1 MSETLEELKIITE
14 RACDVHV
21 NYYAT
26 TGKNKLYFSHVPDV
40 DGCDMWL
47 VGHDGK
53 LIKTD
58 MDSVCTYG
66 FDSFRSLSDIERI
79 IELMEIE
86 SDIRAALKTANIQ
99 NRKLLDKTDN
109 LKEKIKD
116 IGYSY
121 RRVEQERDELKI
133 LKFKKFNDEE
143 CWLYQGDGNDYLES
157 LVCPVVISPEKLID
171 IINGDL

>member
-1 MSETLEELKIITE
+1 MSIEKLEELKAIDADAPDDASNVDAE
-14 RACDVHV
+14 G
-21 NYYAT
+21 YYIKFSNGSYYCCASKLDSWRRIEKSELLT
-26 TGKNKLYFSHVPDV
+26 T
-40 DGCDMWL
+40 
-47 VGHDGK
+47 
-53 LIKTD
+53 
-58 MDSVCTYG
+58 
-66 FDSFRSLSDIERI
+66 RSLSDIKRI

-86 SDIRAALKTANIQ
+86 SDIRAALKSANIQ
-99 NRKLLDKTDN
+99 NRKLLDKTNN

-121 RRVEQERDELKI
+121 RRVEQERDELRI

>member
-1 MSETLEELKIITE
+1 MSSETLEELKAIVENAPDGAEGVSENTNAYVKRSDGNFYWWDGVRWE
-14 RACDVHV
+14 
-21 NYYAT
+21 
-26 TGKNKLYFSHVPDV
+26 KLHCHI
-40 DGCDMWL
+40 GA
-47 VGHDGK
+47 
-53 LIKTD
+53 
-58 MDSVCTYG
+58 
-66 FDSFRSLSDIERI
+66 RSLSDIKRI

-86 SDIRAALKTANIQ
+86 SDIRAALKSANIQ
-99 NRKLLDKTDN
+99 SRKLLDKTNN